1 MGEIGK
7 INVLQVVDK
16 FAVRGA
22 PIHGGARLLI
32 NWWPAFE
39 NSDINMSLCVLRA
52 SEGGGG
58 SFHDEGIEF
67 IDLARG
73 KFDIRTVFDL
83 MFLIKKKNIHI
94 LHCHGYGATTFGR
107 LAGMLMRKPVIVHEH
122 MVDDNMPFYQRFTD
136 RLLSPTTT
144 IGIAI
149 SKAVYEF
156 MHAER
161 SMTSSKMRLVYNA
174 IPEHFIRSFSL
185 EQKTVLA
192 NEFGLNLDKPIIG
205 IVGRLD
211 PIKGHKDFILA
222 AEKLL
227 KKIPEAQFVIVGGGD
242 LREELELLT
251 HKLGCNES
259 VKFLGHQKDVL
270 SIVDLFDVFV
280 CCSHI
285 EGLGLVVA
293 EAMALAKPVVGTR
306 VGGIPEIVKD
316 GVTGILVSPR
326 AVDELADAMGK
337 MLLNPNLRKIMGEA
351 GLKLCK
357 EKFMVKAAANELSK
371 IYRTLS

>member
-1 MGEIGK
+1 MGELSK

-39 NSDINMSLCVLRA
+39 NSDVNMSLCVLRA
-52 SEGGGG
+52 SEGGGE

-83 MFLIKKKNIHI
+83 MSLIKKKNIHI

-122 MVDDNMPFYQRFTD
+122 MVDDNMPVYQRFTD

-156 MHAER
+156 MRVER
-161 SMTSSKMRLVYNA
+161 SMPSSKMRLIYNA
-174 IPEHFIRSFSL
+174 IPEHFIRSFSSG
-185 EQKTVLA
+185 QKAAIA
-192 NEFGLNLDKPIIG
+192 NDFGLKQDKPIIG

-222 AEKLL
+222 ADKLL

-242 LREELELLT
+242 LREELEALT
-251 HKLGCNES
+251 HKLGCYES

-293 EAMALAKPVVGTR
+293 EAMALAKPVIGTR

-316 GVTGILVSPR
+316 GVTGILVSPK
-326 AVDELADAMGK
+326 AGDELAEAMENK
-337 MLLNPNLRKIMGEA
+337 TECRFVFE
-351 GLKLCK
+351 
-357 EKFMVKAAANELSK
+357 FVFFV
-371 IYRTLS
+371 